1 MDEMTEEK
9 FREQNPQL
17 TPEVM
22 AKFRFNWKRI
32 FKIEARQKKLIQ
44 NILKIEEERKNA
56 MLMNDFDKQDEMST
70 EIWELAQTGS
80 ALQNDKKILYEQIGA
95 NRFYPFELN

>member
-1 MDEMTEEK
+1 MTEEK

-22 AKFRFNWKRI
+22 EKFRFNWKRI
-32 FKIEARQKKLIQ
+32 FKIEARKKKVAQDIFELGEKLKMA
-44 NILKIEEERKNA
+44 ILEK
-56 MLMNDFDKQDEMST
+56 DFDKQDELSM
-70 EIWELAQTGS
+70 EIWETAQTGS

>member
-1 MDEMTEEK
+1 MTEEK

-22 AKFRFNWKRI
+22 EKFRFNWKRI
-32 FKIEARQKKLIQ
+32 FKIEARQKKVAQDIFELGEKLKMA
-44 NILKIEEERKNA
+44 ILEK
-56 MLMNDFDKQDEMST
+56 DFDKQDELT
-70 EIWELAQTGS
+70 VEIWETAQTRPKLN
-80 ALQNDKKILYEQIGA
+80 AEKKFLYERIGA